1 MPPIQSG
8 KLSNPATPQTRTP
21 QTPAVPSLRL
31 STGPCGSNSTSLT
44 EASTATRSVNRASV
58 AESTQFAS
66 FSVSV
71 CSKDAGYSRREPSIM
86 SNVGARA
93 RNRISQMR
101 TSIARRAYGGR
112 SREKPPPVRTWI
124 ERFNERE
131 SAALAKGIDGA
142 KEKRRGLDRLVH
154 FLCGHRFVWMSLEV
168 VLVYLSFMIAFYITF
183 FLSLIHI

>member
-1 MPPIQSG
+1 MRL
-8 KLSNPATPQTRTP
+8 KLDVAGR
-21 QTPAVPSLRL
+21 
-31 STGPCGSNSTSLT
+31 G
-44 EASTATRSVNRASV
+44 V

-71 CSKDAGYSRREPSIM
+71 CEGSKDGGGYSRREPSIM
-86 SNVGARA
+86 SNVSLVGARA
-93 RNRISQMR
+93 RNRLSQMR

-131 SAALAKGIDGA
+131 SAALAKSGGE

-154 FLCGHRFVWMSLEV
+154 FVCGHR
-168 VLVYLSFMIAFYITF
+168 
-183 FLSLIHI
+183 LSLIHI